1 MTANQNLQSF
11 EKVSQPEIKVI
22 PLADELNRLQS
33 QLGGLRRQ
41 TGRLSDS
48 GLRITI
54 NPNIRRK

>member
-1 MTANQNLQSF
+1 MTTNQNLQNAQ
-11 EKVSQPEIKVI
+11 KVNQPEIKVV

-48 GLRITI
+48 GLRITV
-54 NPNIRRK
+54 NPNIRR